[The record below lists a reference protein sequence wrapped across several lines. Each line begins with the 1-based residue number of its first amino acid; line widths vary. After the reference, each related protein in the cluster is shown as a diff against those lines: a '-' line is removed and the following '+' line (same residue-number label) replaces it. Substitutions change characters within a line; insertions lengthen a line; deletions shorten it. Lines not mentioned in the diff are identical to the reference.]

1 MSDERHTR
9 VVSVI
14 KELAAK
20 FIQQEA
26 NTDPLIT
33 ITNTI
38 VSADQK
44 HVTVFFTTIPE
55 NRENDALIFLKRSGG
70 DFRHFIKSK
79 ARLKVIPHIEFAV
92 DYGERHRQHID
103 TIVRDI
109 KSEEEN

>member
-1 MSDERHTR
+1 MADDRHTR
-9 VVSVI
+9 IVSVI
-14 KELAAK
+14 QELAAK

-33 ITNTI
+33 ITNVT

-55 NRENDALIFLKRSGG
+55 ERQDDALIFLKRSGG
-70 DFRHFIKSK
+70 DFRNFIKSN
-79 ARLKVIPHIEFAV
+79 ARLKVIPHIEFSV

-103 TIVRDI
+103 AIVRDI
-109 KSEEEN
+109 ESEEEN